1 MIPLPKIY
9 WLVIMIFKSYF
20 YVYVDT
26 FTIIMQLSL
35 YKNVKKK
42 CCIKPPILNI
52 YFLFKYKNK

>member
-42 CCIKPPILNI
+42 CCV
-52 YFLFKYKNK
+52 